1 MATPQDGLHKM
12 IVGGLVGPQLGAV
25 LAKNSDD
32 LTVVGALIGAATS
45 ATKTAYENARKA
57 NQHVLVVINRD
68 LFVVHPD
75 GHRTLIKRLP
85 HSNRTWPGKII
96 LK

>member
-57 NQHVLVVINRD
+57 NQQILIVINRG
-68 LFVVHPD
+68 LYCVHPD
-75 GHRTLIKRLP
+75 GHRTLIKRIP
-85 HSNRTWPGKII
+85 SSNRIWPRMII